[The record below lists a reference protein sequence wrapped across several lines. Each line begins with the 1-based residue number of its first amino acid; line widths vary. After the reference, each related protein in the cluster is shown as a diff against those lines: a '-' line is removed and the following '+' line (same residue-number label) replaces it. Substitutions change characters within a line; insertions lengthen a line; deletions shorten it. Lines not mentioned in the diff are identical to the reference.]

1 MKGKENSSL
10 LQFVCGGENRPVCH
24 SILCHEVM
32 AQEYSI
38 KAL

>member
-10 LQFVCGGENRPVCH
+10 LQFVCGGEKRPRL
-24 SILCHEVM
+24 SFYSCHEVM
-32 AQEYSI
+32 AQEHSI